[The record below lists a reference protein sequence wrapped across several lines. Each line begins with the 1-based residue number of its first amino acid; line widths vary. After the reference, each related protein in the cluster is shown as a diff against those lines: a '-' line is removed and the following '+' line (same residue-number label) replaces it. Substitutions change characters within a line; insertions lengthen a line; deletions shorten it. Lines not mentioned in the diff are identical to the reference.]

1 MTADFDLRRIIH
13 PITPET
19 FFAEHWEKKPLHVR
33 RDDAGYFKELLTL
46 EDVDRVITSLGLHH
60 PRIEMT
66 NAKKPIT
73 TADYTFGTGMID
85 ATRLYQHFADGAT
98 VILPQLDWTVSSL
111 AHICRAMER
120 EINARFQTNV
130 YLTPGGDEQGFKT
143 HYDSHD
149 VFVIQVSGSKRWR
162 VYDTPIELP
171 YRGQAFDPETTKPAD
186 VTMEFDMLPG
196 DVFYLPRGAMHD
208 AQTRDGGSLHITL
221 GVLFTSWT
229 DLLVE
234 AIAQVGIRD
243 AAFRRGL
250 PPGYARDGFDRTAAR
265 ETFKDL
271 IKRFAD
277 QADFDQAI
285 DHFVSDIVDTRH
297 PLLEGQMAQVMRLG
311 TLDVDSI
318 VGCRDH
324 LFARIETNDDFVFI
338 SCHGRDVR
346 LPRHAE
352 ASVRY
357 VLGTP
362 RFRVG
367 DLDGDLD
374 DAGKLVLVRKLI
386 LEGMAHFV
394 D

>member
-1 MTADFDLRRIIH
+1 MAVDFDLRRIIH
-13 PITPET
+13 PVTPET

-33 RDDAGYFKELLTL
+33 RNDPSYYDGLLTL
-46 EDVDRVITSLGLHH
+46 DDVDRVITTLGLHH
-60 PRIEMT
+60 PRIELT
-66 NAKKPIT
+66 NAKKQIRVD
-73 TADYTFGTGMID
+73 DYTFASGMID

-111 AHICRAMER
+111 AHLCRAMER
-120 EINARFQTNV
+120 EINVRFQTNV

-149 VFVIQVSGSKRWR
+149 VFVIQVSGSKHWR

-171 YRGQAFDPETTKPAD
+171 FRGQSFDPESTKPKD
-186 VTMEFDMLPG
+186 VTLEFDMMPG
-196 DVFYLPRGAMHD
+196 DVFYLPRGVMHD
-208 AQTRDGGSLHITL
+208 AQTREGGSLHITL

-234 AIAQVGIRD
+234 ALAQVGLRD

-250 PPGYARDGFDRTAAR
+250 PPGFARDGFDRESAR
-265 ETFKDL
+265 ATFREL
-271 IKRFAD
+271 IERFAK

-285 DHFVSDIVDTRH
+285 DHFVADIVDTRH
-297 PLLEGQMAQVMRLG
+297 PLLDGQMAQVMKLG
-311 TLDVDSI
+311 SLTADSV
-318 VGCRDH
+318 VGARPH
-324 LFARIETNDDFVFI
+324 LFAHVTTSDEHVFI
-338 SCHGRDVR
+338 SCHGRDIR

-357 VLGTP
+357 ALETP
-362 RFRVG
+362 RFRVADMG
-367 DLDGDLD
+367 GELDE
-374 DAGKLVLVRKLI
+374 AGNLVLVRKLI
-386 LEGMAHFV
+386 LEGMVRFV